1 MITVNEAR
9 IKIEQHTLPLSPVLV
24 PIIDSLGAVLA
35 RDMEAP
41 IDSPPFDQS
50 AMDGYAFRWS
60 DLQADSYLI
69 LQGVVAAGDTSA
81 TTLLPHHC
89 LRIFTGAAIPEGV
102 DTVIMQE
109 NCRNENG
116 RIYLD
121 LSSTIQG
128 ANIRPA
134 ASQCKQGTHIPLQGS
149 ILQAGGIGYLA
160 GLGIAELSI
169 LPKPKVGIIVTGKE
183 LVTPGTALQYGQIYE
198 SNAWMLMAAL
208 REGGIPVD
216 HHTRVGDDLQETI
229 EAIREELMR
238 CDVVLLSGGI
248 SVGDYDLVRE
258 ALFSCGVEEIFYK
271 VKQKPGKPLFFGKKS
286 GTLIFALPGNPA
298 SVLTCF
304 YQYVVPAIRKMQGL
318 TFDPPRVQRLLLHD
332 YFKKGSLTHFLKA
345 KVDDH
350 SVMILDGQESYKLN
364 AFIEA
369 NALVMLEPD
378 QQQFQKGDSLEV
390 LPLNTIWS
398 SSNTE
403 SLKSASS

>member
-1 MITVNEAR
+1 MVTVNEAR
-9 IKIEQHTLPLSPVLV
+9 IKIEQHTIPLSPVLV
-24 PIIDSLGAVLA
+24 PIIDSLGAVLS
-35 RDMEAP
+35 RDIEAP

-60 DLQADSYLI
+60 DLQADSHLV
-69 LQGVVAAGDTSA
+69 LQGVVAAGDTFETS
-81 TTLLPHHC
+81 LLPHHC
-89 LRIFTGAAIPEGV
+89 LRIFTGAAIPQGA
-102 DTVIMQE
+102 DTIIIQE

-116 RIYLD
+116 RIYMD

-128 ANIRPA
+128 ANIRLA
-134 ASQCKQGTHIPLQGS
+134 ASQCKRGTLIPLQGS

-160 GLGIAELSI
+160 GMGISELSV
-169 LPKPKVGIIVTGKE
+169 LPKPRIGIIVTGKE
-183 LVTPGTALQYGQIYE
+183 LVTPGTTLQYGQIYE

-208 REGGIPVD
+208 REGGIHVD

-229 EAIREELMR
+229 EAIREEMMR
-238 CDVVLLSGGI
+238 CDVILLSGGI

-304 YQYVVPAIRKMQGL
+304 YQYVVPALRKMQGL
-318 TFDPPRVQRLLLHD
+318 SFDPPRVRRLLMHD

-350 SVMILDGQESYKLN
+350 SVIILDGQESYKLN

-390 LPLNTIWS
+390 LPLNTIWRS
-398 SSNTE
+398 SKTE
-403 SLKSASS
+403 LFKSASS